1 MVQMLR
7 SLSPEQGHQC
17 TGHQADRQLEGG
29 GGVGHGEL
37 LLLAPDDDT
46 VQYSKYSRVQ

>member
-7 SLSPEQGHQC
+7 SLSPEQGPQGA
-17 TGHQADRQLEGG
+17 GHQADRQLEGG

-37 LLLAPDDDT
+37 LLLAPEDT
-46 VQYSKYSRVQ
+46 VQYSTV